1 MFNEIL
7 AGEGIPQE
15 WNSAYKCSIHKKGNK
30 NNCNNYRAV
39 SIINSTGRLFSEVI
53 KDKIENMIKTKISEE
68 QAGFK
73 TRKFSLDNIFCLQQI
88 ISKQHKRKKEINL
101 VFVDLEKAYDMVP
114 RKLQWSAIRRMEI
127 PQEIIVVTQKS
138 MKIMRHK

>member
-30 NNCNNYRAV
+30 NNCNNYRGV
-39 SIINSTGRLFSEVI
+39 SIINSTVRLFSEVI

-88 ISKQHKRKKEINL
+88 ISKQHKRIKKLISFLWIWKRHMTWYQGNYSGLQSEEWK
-101 VFVDLEKAYDMVP
+101 FH
-114 RKLQWSAIRRMEI
+114 RKLL
-127 PQEIIVVTQKS
+127 
-138 MKIMRHK
+138 